1 MDRLILFLTS
11 ILILTGCMS
20 SEFILT
26 GPKHESLPLDYP
38 VKVVLPES
46 GQRFEYEDIG
56 ILRVKQSDMD
66 NLLKAVELAKKE
78 ARLRGGDI
86 VILSSSDSK
95 TSVSGNAYGVFSS
108 ENNLFMF
115 IIGKLKQ

>member
-1 MDRLILFLTS
+1 
-11 ILILTGCMS
+11 MS

-26 GPKHESLPLDYP
+26 GRNYEALPIDHP

-46 GQRFEYEDIG
+46 GQRPEYEDIG

-66 NLLKAVELAKKE
+66 DLTKAVELAKKE

-86 VILSSSDSK
+86 VVLSSSDTK
-95 TSVSGNAYGVFSS
+95 TSVSGNSYGVYSS
-108 ENNLFMF
+108 ERNSFMF

>member
-1 MDRLILFLTS
+1 MKRLGLFLIS
-11 ILILTGCMS
+11 AFILTGCMS

-26 GPKHESLPLDYP
+26 GSQYDSLPPDYP

-78 ARLRGGDI
+78 ARLKGGDI
-86 VILSSSDSK
+86 VVLSSSDTK
-95 TSVSGNAYGVFSS
+95 TSVGETAYGVFSS
-108 ENNLFMF
+108 ERNSFMF

>member
-1 MDRLILFLTS
+1 MERLVLFLTS

-26 GPKHESLPLDYP
+26 GSKHESLPLDYP
-38 VKVVLPES
+38 LKVVLPES

-56 ILRVKQSDMD
+56 VLRVKQSDMD
-66 NLLKAVELAKKE
+66 NLLKAVELAKTE

-108 ENNLFMF
+108 EKNLFMF